1 MFVETY
7 QAATAQQPGHLGHPP
22 LPFRPPPD
30 QILQITK
37 PFSKFA
43 PPDSLDDNLSN
54 TTSLQDCSHT
64 PPKSMVSICSRKREC
79 QTEALLRN

>member
-1 MFVETY
+1 MWKHT
-7 QAATAQQPGHLGHPP
+7 TRQQQHSSLAILTILL
-22 LPFRPPPD
+22 LPFALP

-37 PFSKFA
+37 TYSKFA

-64 PPKSMVSICSRKREC
+64 PPKSMVSIWSRKREC